1 MKLDVPEFK
10 NIKELKE
17 YLKDKNEIPNDFNVA
32 VIVFAFDNEN
42 RIVFQRRGPGCRD
55 ERLKLEA
62 IGGGVKESDKDFI
75 TALNRE
81 IVEEVGENAKIEV
94 EEFACLTY
102 NKTFDKR
109 YNKEMFWVYLTYK
122 GKLISGEPKIAEPT
136 KCLGYERHKIG
147 EVDVNELSHGARE
160 IYKIISEKYK
170 YLK

>member
-1 MKLDVPEFK
+1 MKLDAPEIQ
-10 NIKELKE
+10 NIEELKE
-17 YLKDKNEIPNDFNVA
+17 YLKDKNEIPKKFNVA

-42 RIVFQRRGPGCRD
+42 KIIFQRRGPGCRD
-55 ERLKLEA
+55 ERLRLEA
-62 IGGGVKESDKDFI
+62 IGGGVKASDKDFI
-75 TALNRE
+75 AALNRE
-81 IVEEVGENAKIEV
+81 ITEEIGEDAKIKV

-122 GKLISGEPKIAEPT
+122 GKLISGKPQITEPT

-160 IYKIISEKYK
+160 IYEIISKKYEF
-170 YLK
+170 LK